1 MAQVSFEIKYYF
13 DANGLEW
20 ADIPESELT
29 NIIDDCKNNIWLNL
43 EEQIKPDV
51 VDINNIDNYSE
62 LPAKALEA
70 GCDCYAEVL
79 LIFDVDENILE
90 ELGIEILE
98 ESESYSGDVDSLF
111 GEGVFGLTKEI
122 LIDYPEQIWVD

>member
-20 ADIPESELT
+20 ADIPESVLT